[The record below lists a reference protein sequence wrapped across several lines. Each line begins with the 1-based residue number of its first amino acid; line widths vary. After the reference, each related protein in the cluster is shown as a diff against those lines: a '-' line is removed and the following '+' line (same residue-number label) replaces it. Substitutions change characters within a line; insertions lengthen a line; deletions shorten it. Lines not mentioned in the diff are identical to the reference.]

1 MSGLKQD
8 LDSFKAKFATTN
20 SATVVSAYQKGI
32 DELRAAGIERDAL
45 KAGDVA
51 PEFNLPDAAGRPVRL
66 AERLRDGPVV
76 LKFYRGGWCPYCNL
90 ELRAYQQ
97 SLPEIKALGAQLIA
111 VSPEVPDNSLSTI
124 EKNALTFAVLTDA
137 GGRVAR
143 SYRLAFL
150 LSDELRALYKSRGRD
165 LAEWNGGD
173 WTLPVPGTF
182 VIDTQ
187 RRVALAHVD
196 ADYRSR
202 LEPAAVLAALRGIR
216 RR

>member
-1 MSGLKQD
+1 MSALKQD

-51 PEFNLPDAAGRPVRL
+51 PDFDLPDAAGQQVRL

-97 SLPEIKALGAQLIA
+97 SLPEITSLGAQLIA
-111 VSPEVPDNSLSTI
+111 VSPETPDNSLSTV
-124 EKNALTFAVLTDA
+124 EKNALTFAILTDA
-137 GGRVAR
+137 GNHVAR
-143 SYRLAFL
+143 QYRLAFL
-150 LSDELRALYKSRGRD
+150 LSDELRVLYKSRGRD

-182 VIDTQ
+182 VIDTE

-202 LEPAAVLAALRGIR
+202 LEPSAVLADLRRMRGR
-216 RR
+216 